1 MASFKEAF
9 AKARKELGAGKTFT
23 WNGKSYTT
31 DTAEDKVSGTKPK
44 ARPAKITAQS
54 GAAQSGT
61 SGKVNPL
68 KATGSASASTA
79 GSTSSAMTGAAKQKA
94 KDIAT
99 KTQVAANKAAAAKPK
114 PPLQGPPKP
123 TTAQKQ
129 KAGRVA
135 LKKTQDETRA
145 RMVRRP

>member
-1 MASFKEAF
+1 MATFKEAF

-31 DTAEDKVSGTKPK
+31 DLAGEKRPK
-44 ARPAKITAQS
+44 ARPAKVTAQS

-68 KATGSASASTA
+68 KATGSASAATA

-99 KTQVAANKAAAAKPK
+99 KTQVAANVAAAAKPK
-114 PPLQGPPKP
+114 PPVQGPPKP
-123 TTAQKQ
+123 STAQKQ

-135 LKKTQDETRA
+135 LKKSQDAVRA
-145 RMVRRP
+145 RMTRRP